1 MRRTE
6 HIMAIARMLPTNL
19 FFIPDFM
26 DLNYVSK
33 LAYIGL
39 LLHADD
45 DGRGHIHLRALSH
58 ATDLCETEVESSL
71 LQLAEKGLILV
82 YVVDNKEYYQITGWF
97 DMQSIRHP
105 RPSILPPPQASEAE
119 NPIATEGAR
128 KNHTVSPLPDSGAS
142 IISISKIN
150 NNNTMCVD
158 DVHFTKEEM
167 ALMKLLSCQA
177 CT

>member
-1 MRRTE
+1 
-6 HIMAIARMLPTNL
+6 MATARMLPTNL

-26 DLNYVSK
+26 GLNYVSK

-97 DMQSIRHP
+97 DMQSI
-105 RPSILPPPQASEAE
+105 PSPPKGQEKTIPFHHF
-119 NPIATEGAR
+119 PIAGP
-128 KNHTVSPLPDSGAS
+128 V
-142 IISISKIN
+142 
-150 NNNTMCVD
+150 
-158 DVHFTKEEM
+158 
-167 ALMKLLSCQA
+167 LLVLVR
-177 CT
+177 